1 MQKKNKKSLLKK
13 QNKKKQ
19 NGMQKNENK
28 IKNTYWSI
36 TIKMTISTQFP
47 KKYFLTLLKLKMT
60 LRAYLTSDWP
70 QIFTKCY
77 IAVEVSS
84 IVSFGVITLS
94 TYWCHDQI
102 RKNSQNAKQ

>member
-1 MQKKNKKSLLKK
+1 
-13 QNKKKQ
+13 
-19 NGMQKNENK
+19 MQKNEN
-28 IKNTYWSI
+28 KNTYWSI